1 MQRVIVSYKP
11 ESAVDAD
18 LFLRY
23 DYEDP
28 DSPRPSAYSLS
39 AEDIVAVYGT
49 ATYGTATYGGAD
61 RAISKTISRGFRICL
76 SHLELTT
83 TEQLHHMH

>member
-1 MQRVIVSYKP
+1 MQRVIVNYKP

-28 DSPRPSAYSLS
+28 DTPRPAC
-39 AEDIVAVYGT
+39 
-49 ATYGTATYGGAD
+49 
-61 RAISKTISRGFRICL
+61 ISF
-76 SHLELTT
+76 
-83 TEQLHHMH
+83 